1 MQRGRRRNR
10 NRMEIVADILRV
22 AVPGARKT
30 HIMYGA
36 NLSFEQL
43 EKYINFLLGR
53 GLLENETGRGEY
65 KTTETG
71 ITYLRDFKEYL
82 RQQETFV
89 DRKRLLEDTLEGYHK
104 Q

>member
-1 MQRGRRRNR
+1 MQGGRRRNR
-10 NRMEIVADILRV
+10 NKMEIVADILRV

-43 EKYINFLLGR
+43 EKYLNVLLGR
-53 GLLENETGRGEY
+53 GLLDNETGEGEY

-71 ITYLRDFKEYL
+71 MAYLRDFKDY
-82 RQQETFV
+82 RKHQETFE
-89 DRKRLLEDTLEGYHK
+89 DKKRLLEGALESRHAE
-104 Q
+104 

>member
-1 MQRGRRRNR
+1 MQGGRRRNR
-10 NRMEIVADILRV
+10 NKMEIVADILRV

-43 EKYINFLLGR
+43 EKYLDVLLVR
-53 GLLENETGRGEY
+53 GLLDNETEEGEY

-71 ITYLRDFKEYL
+71 MAYLRDFKEY
-82 RQQETFV
+82 RKHQETFE
-89 DRKRLLEDTLEGYHK
+89 DKKRLLEGALEGH
-104 Q
+104 QAQ